1 MDKRIDISGRYD
13 EEISEINYIL
23 QGLYDERVYGLNG
36 NNSRMDGSL
45 QHNVIE
51 LTKKLNCLM
60 TKIEYGQASKSDDL
74 AESLFIVHKDDRQGY
89 DLTNNIGEG

>member
-1 MDKRIDISGRYD
+1 MKRKFDKKGVINMEKKIDLSGRYD

-23 QGLYDERVYGLNG
+23 QGLYDGRIYGLNG

-51 LTKKLNCLM
+51 LAKKLNRLM
-60 TKIEYGQASKSDDL
+60 TKIEYGKDSISDEI
-74 AESLFIVHKDDRQGY
+74 AKCMFSVKKEK
-89 DLTNNIGEG
+89 

>member
-23 QGLYDERVYGLNG
+23 QGLYDGRVYGLNG

-51 LTKKLNCLM
+51 LTTKLNRLM
-60 TKIEYGQASKSDDL
+60 TKIEYGQDSKSDDI
-74 AESLFIVHKDDRQGY
+74 AKNLFFVHK
-89 DLTNNIGEG
+89 E